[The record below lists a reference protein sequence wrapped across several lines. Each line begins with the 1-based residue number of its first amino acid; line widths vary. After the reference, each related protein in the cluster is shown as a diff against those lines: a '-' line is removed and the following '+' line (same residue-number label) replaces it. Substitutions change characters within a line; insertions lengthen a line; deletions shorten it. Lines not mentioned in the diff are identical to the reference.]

1 MVITKNNMQK
11 LLKSQQGELN
21 GVETYLRMAE
31 LVHNESDAKTFRA
44 LAADEGR
51 HANVI
56 KQYTG
61 KVLKPKKTQALLVT
75 TLYRILGKRILYPLI
90 AIGEYIAIPKYK
102 KMMTEFPELESVKND
117 EKRHGDTM
125 LALWKNGEYEDKP
138 LLPVLFFAVIV
149 MIVLWKLASFFV
161 RDKNDPGRSH
171 GGLWGHREKALT

>member
-1 MVITKNNMQK
+1 MQK
-11 LLKSQQGELN
+11 HLKSQQGELN

-51 HANVI
+51 HANVL

-61 KVLKPKKTQALLVT
+61 KILKPKKTQALLVT

-90 AIGEYIAIPKYK
+90 AIGEYIAIPQYK

-117 EKRHGDTM
+117 EKRHGDTL
-125 LALWKNGEYEDKP
+125 LA
-138 LLPVLFFAVIV
+138 
-149 MIVLWKLASFFV
+149 LWKLASFFV
-161 RDKNDPGRSH
+161 RDK
-171 GGLWGHREKALT
+171 KI